1 MKYFAKNAAHMNG
14 GATNE
19 RVNTANAYNN
29 NASYYG
35 QSISQL
41 NTKDKMEEE
50 FQTNKRGAIVIEDQF
65 NKKQIEFKGGKL
77 NQMIS
82 DQVKN
87 QNKLYANRY
96 QGAFGIWYFII
107 DTVFHFENV
116 LAVILFFLILNSS
129 EYNQIEIS
137 FPIVALSV
145 NVALMCIKN
154 LTLELR

>member
-1 MKYFAKNAAHMNG
+1 
-14 GATNE
+14 
-19 RVNTANAYNN
+19 
-29 NASYYG
+29 
-35 QSISQL
+35 
-41 NTKDKMEEE
+41 
-50 FQTNKRGAIVIEDQF
+50 
-65 NKKQIEFKGGKL
+65 
-77 NQMIS
+77 MIS